1 MLLDFL
7 FDSNL
12 DLDLMVKL
20 RYLFGLFLLDS
31 VFWILIDLINLNLQY
46 LLFTIKHFMLFM
58 IEWEVKKNLGS
69 LFKDDRHL

>member
-1 MLLDFL
+1 MLLDSL

-20 RYLFGLFLLDS
+20 RCLFELFLSDLE
-31 VFWILIDLINLNLQY
+31 FWILIDLINLNLRY
-46 LLFTIKHFMLFM
+46 LLFIIIHFMLFM
-58 IEWEVKKNLGS
+58 SEWEAMKSLGS